1 MGDQWLLGGN
11 WPIVTKNTLSGKAV
25 SAGHIHTLMLEY
37 YIPYTRF
44 SLKGGYTGEEIGLNP
59 GISASMS
66 NLEIGG
72 RYYFLPQRFAIQPYG
87 GLLLDGT
94 SLHEGRRGWAVAV
107 ITILQ
112 GKSFVKITIID
123 TELKNHYSQF
133 LLWWE
138 LIYIFFLVLL
148 SPWNIFPDGIAGKIS
163 GEIEKTNS
171 RGTGF
176 VRSNGMRQTVSVGVK
191 VNFPFT
197 ITQTDGNS
205 ILQWLDEVIF
215 GKE

>member
-1 MGDQWLLGGN
+1 MKTKRVGWLLIFLSYVGVVLAQNLDDQERRWAISGSWGGN

-87 GLLLDGT
+87 GLST
-94 SLHEGRRGWAVAV
+94 GW
-107 ITILQ
+107 
-112 GKSFVKITIID
+112 
-123 TELKNHYSQF
+123 N
-133 LLWWE
+133 
-138 LIYIFFLVLL
+138 L
-148 SPWNIFPDGIAGKIS
+148 SPRRQ
-163 GEIEKTNS
+163 E
-171 RGTGF
+171 
-176 VRSNGMRQTVSVGVK
+176 GMGSSSCLLYTS
-191 VNFPFT
+191 
-197 ITQTDGNS
+197 DAA
-205 ILQWLDEVIF
+205 DE
-215 GKE
+215 

>member
-1 MGDQWLLGGN
+1 MKTKRVGWLLIFLSYVGVVLAQNLDDQERRWAISGSWGGN

-59 GISASMS
+59 GI
-66 NLEIGG
+66 
-72 RYYFLPQRFAIQPYG
+72 
-87 GLLLDGT
+87 
-94 SLHEGRRGWAVAV
+94 
-107 ITILQ
+107 
-112 GKSFVKITIID
+112 FVKITIID

-148 SPWNIFPDGIAGKIS
+148 SPWNIIS
-163 GEIEKTNS
+163 GWALPE
-171 RGTGF
+171 R
-176 VRSNGMRQTVSVGVK
+176 
-191 VNFPFT
+191 
-197 ITQTDGNS
+197 
-205 ILQWLDEVIF
+205 
-215 GKE
+215 

>member
-1 MGDQWLLGGN
+1 
-11 WPIVTKNTLSGKAV
+11 
-25 SAGHIHTLMLEY
+25 MLEY

-59 GISASMS
+59 GISAPMS

-87 GLLLDGT
+87 DFLLDGT
-94 SLHEGRRGWAVAV
+94 SPRRQEGWAVAV

-148 SPWNIFPDGIAGKIS
+148 SPWNIIS
-163 GEIEKTNS
+163 GWALPE
-171 RGTGF
+171 R
-176 VRSNGMRQTVSVGVK
+176 
-191 VNFPFT
+191 
-197 ITQTDGNS
+197 
-205 ILQWLDEVIF
+205 
-215 GKE
+215 

>member
-1 MGDQWLLGGN
+1 MKTKRVGWLLIFLSYVGVVLAQNLDDQERRWAISGSWGGN

-87 GLLLDGT
+87 GLSTGWNL
-94 SLHEGRRGWAVAV
+94 SPRRQEGWAVAV

-148 SPWNIFPDGIAGKIS
+148 SPWNIIS
-163 GEIEKTNS
+163 GWALPE
-171 RGTGF
+171 R
-176 VRSNGMRQTVSVGVK
+176 
-191 VNFPFT
+191 
-197 ITQTDGNS
+197 
-205 ILQWLDEVIF
+205 
-215 GKE
+215 

>member
-1 MGDQWLLGGN
+1 MKTKRVGWLLIFLSYVGVVLAQNLDDQERRWAISGSWGGN

-87 GLLLDGT
+87 GFLLDGT

-148 SPWNIFPDGIAGKIS
+148 SPWNIIS
-163 GEIEKTNS
+163 GWALPE
-171 RGTGF
+171 R
-176 VRSNGMRQTVSVGVK
+176 
-191 VNFPFT
+191 
-197 ITQTDGNS
+197 
-205 ILQWLDEVIF
+205 
-215 GKE
+215 